1 MTANEILKMD
11 STIFIQVGAS
21 QLQKIL
27 LTLKVYR
34 DNLEV
39 AENTIREKNQEL
51 LELRRLADKQSAEIQ
66 RMLNTSITIRQVGD
80 ITGY

>member
-27 LTLKVYR
+27 LTLKAYR